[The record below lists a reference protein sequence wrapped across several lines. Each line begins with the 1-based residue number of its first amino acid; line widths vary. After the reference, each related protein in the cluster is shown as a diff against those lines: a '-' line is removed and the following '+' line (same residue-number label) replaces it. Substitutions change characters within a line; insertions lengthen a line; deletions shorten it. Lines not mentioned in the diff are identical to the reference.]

1 MSRNLRTG
9 SLAATAALLALGG
22 LAHAAEPPAG
32 SSGAAVSKD
41 DTVHCYG
48 VNSCKGQ
55 ADCATTSHE
64 CKGFNSCKGQG
75 FKVLSAGECLAKGG
89 VIGDLG

>member
-48 VNSCKGQ
+48 VNSCKGT
-55 ADCATTSHE
+55 ADCKTASNE
-64 CKGFNSCKGQG
+64 CKGQNECKGHG
-75 FKVLSAGECLAKGG
+75 FKAMAAAKCLSDGG